1 MTDIEA
7 TRGQPSR
14 TDAEGKMPLDLIP
27 KSLMVVLGS
36 TYCLL
41 VLCVLLVIPILQ
53 LAIGASYRD
62 QCTINSNIPV
72 YLIVTGACGMATII
86 LTLVLVAGFI
96 FVIKRQS
103 VAGTFVMGCIT
114 VFIMMFISLMSFFLF
129 IWFIV
134 GNVWIF
140 GAKKNVQYDNPAA
153 SNYCHR
159 TLYQFAFA
167 ILIISYVMCC
177 ISCCSRVV
185 GSIVRKK

>member
-86 LTLVLVAGFI
+86 LTLVL
-96 FVIKRQS
+96 
-103 VAGTFVMGCIT
+103 
-114 VFIMMFISLMSFFLF
+114 
-129 IWFIV
+129 
-134 GNVWIF
+134 
-140 GAKKNVQYDNPAA
+140 
-153 SNYCHR
+153 
-159 TLYQFAFA
+159 
-167 ILIISYVMCC
+167 
-177 ISCCSRVV
+177 
-185 GSIVRKK
+185 